1 MNLILFE
8 LKFHFTALALSTA
21 LSVALPLPLT
31 LTLFF
36 LRTISHLHSCAL
48 FRSESLAYSLP
59 LLMLG
64 KPLNCVPIKAKQ
76 LMQRPHNKSIG
87 HNQMHHTD
95 THAGSASLSLS
106 LSLFFSLSLHE
117 ACPLSRCS
125 LCLSTCCQVNFF
137 RS

>member
-1 MNLILFE
+1 M
-8 LKFHFTALALSTA
+8 KFHLTALALSTA
-21 LSVALPLPLT
+21 LSVALPLT

-106 LSLFFSLSLHE
+106 RSFSLSLHE
-117 ACPLSRCS
+117 AGPLSRCS

>member
-1 MNLILFE
+1 MNLILLE

-48 FRSESLAYSLP
+48 FLSESLAYSLP

-106 LSLFFSLSLHE
+106 LFFSLS
-117 ACPLSRCS
+117 PRSVPSLSLLIVFVYLLPS
-125 LCLSTCCQVNFF
+125 KLFS
-137 RS
+137 